1 MKVFQVLNNNVAIVR
16 LDDGEQAIAMGKG
29 LVFNKKKGDRLN
41 KQQVDKLFK
50 LEGQNQ
56 EENIAL
62 LLLHDVPI
70 DFITTTYEIVEHA
83 KINYQFLTQ
92 EYIYV
97 TLTDHIYWAYK
108 RLENNELNNNLIP
121 NMEKQY
127 PIEYQISK
135 DALAIIYRN
144 LNISFPKEEIQSIA
158 LHFINAKGQSEE
170 TSKYENRNIKNVS
183 EIVQEELN
191 LQGIFRT
198 DKNKN
203 YYDRFMVHFN
213 YFIDRLDEKSATDI
227 EFTNDLLDQL
237 QQRYP
242 KSYQLATNIYTRL
255 EHEFCI
261 QINKSEE
268 LYLVIHIQR
277 LIGESSKR

>member
-127 PIEYQISK
+127 PVEYQISK

-158 LHFINAKGQSEE
+158 LHFINAKGQSEG

-227 EFTNDLLDQL
+227 EFTNDLLNQL

>member
-127 PIEYQISK
+127 PVEYQISK

-144 LNISFPKEEIQSIA
+144 LNISFP
-158 LHFINAKGQSEE
+158 
-170 TSKYENRNIKNVS
+170 
-183 EIVQEELN
+183 
-191 LQGIFRT
+191 
-198 DKNKN
+198 
-203 YYDRFMVHFN
+203 DR
-213 YFIDRLDEKSATDI
+213 KS
-227 EFTNDLLDQL
+227 
-237 QQRYP
+237 
-242 KSYQLATNIYTRL
+242 
-255 EHEFCI
+255 
-261 QINKSEE
+261 
-268 LYLVIHIQR
+268 VV
-277 LIGESSKR
+277 